1 MSDPLWP
8 EHWCPPEEL
17 KRNLMGQDFNEE
29 EADAII
35 EGLRYVLRGG
45 EGIVLR
51 DAARHQIHA
60 YVDDGSKD
68 HRDRQRVA

>member
-1 MSDPLWP
+1 MSDPTWP
-8 EHWCPPEEL
+8 AHWVEPEEM
-17 KRNLMGQDFNEE
+17 KRQLMGQDFSEE

-51 DAARHQIHA
+51 EGEPDE
-60 YVDDGSKD
+60 
-68 HRDRQRVA
+68 